1 MNNKKINKK
10 ICLLAFLLS
19 VGAITGTMVNRT
31 SVVSAQELKI
41 DGEKNNISSPDF
53 TIKQDVDKKQSNN
66 NTNEVFIYPKIEG
79 NIRKLPDGEG
89 EIKIL
94 PKKTEDKKEKLEDTP
109 KLPDEK
115 GYGDGIRPKKD
126 SEKSKE
132 KVKEETKKEKLD
144 KLRQDLKNKFKDLV
158 DKIKEKAK
166 GINGTENILQNLDQE
181 VNNLNKNL
189 DADNT
194 EDRLRQDFKTS
205 KENVENYEKTI
216 EDLKKHNEQM
226 NQPKI
231 LKIEED
237 KDIFPQGYPKGREE
251 LIDKVRNA
259 KTKDDLTNL
268 LKKPIAGKL
277 DDTDISELEKIFK
290 KDYEDNELSSKKDR
304 IVDILSKERGDK
316 TWNGVEETPK
326 LPDEKGQG
334 DDLLPKMEI
343 PKQKMPKEND
353 NKKVGEDKSANKN
366 DKVEE
371 NKNPNSDKKSEEN
384 KMSEKKEEPK
394 VEENKNP
401 KPDKKSE
408 ENKMPKKKEEPKVD
422 KTVKKDEKKVKED
435 KITKKDDK
443 KVIDNKTSEKQGKKS
458 KENNTSDKMN
468 ETKSS
473 KEMKKAETK
482 KAEKEMKLPKTQV
495 APTSVWGVVLGFL
508 GAFFSRKNK

>member
-89 EIKIL
+89 KIKIL
-94 PKKTEDKKEKLEDTP
+94 PKKNEDKKEKLEDTP

-115 GYGDGIRPKKD
+115 GYGDDIRPKKD

-132 KVKEETKKEKLD
+132 KVKEEKEKLD

-189 DADNT
+189 DSADT
-194 EDRLRQDFKTS
+194 EEKLNNNFENS

-231 LKIEED
+231 LKTEED

-394 VEENKNP
+394 V
-401 KPDKKSE
+401 
-408 ENKMPKKKEEPKVD
+408 D

-458 KENNTSDKMN
+458 KGNNTSDKMN

>member
-89 EIKIL
+89 KIKIL
-94 PKKTEDKKEKLEDTP
+94 PKKNEDKKEKLEDTP

-115 GYGDGIRPKKD
+115 GYGDDIRPKKD

-132 KVKEETKKEKLD
+132 KVKEEKEKLD

-189 DADNT
+189 DSADT
-194 EDRLRQDFKTS
+194 EEKLNNNFENS

-216 EDLKKHNEQM
+216 ENLKKHNEQM

-231 LKIEED
+231 LKTEED

-353 NKKVGEDKSANKN
+353 NKKVGEDRSINENDN
-366 DKVEE
+366 DKAEE
-371 NKNPNSDKKSEEN
+371 K
-384 KMSEKKEEPK
+384 
-394 VEENKNP
+394 KNP
-401 KPDKKSE
+401 KPDKKAE
-408 ENKMPKKKEEPKVD
+408 EKKMPEKKEEPKVD
-422 KTVKKDEKKVKED
+422 KIVKKDEKNVKENKISKKDDKKTKED
-435 KITKKDDK
+435 KISKKDDK
-443 KVIDNKTSEKQGKKS
+443 KVNDNKIVEKQGKKS
-458 KENNTSDKMN
+458 KENNTSAKTG
-468 ETKSS
+468 ETKLS
-473 KEMKKAETK
+473 KEMKKVETK
-482 KAEKEMKLPKTQV
+482 KVEKDMKLPKTQV
-495 APTSVWGVVLGFL
+495 AATSVWGVVLGLF

>member
-89 EIKIL
+89 KIKIL

-115 GYGDGIRPKKD
+115 GYGDDIRPKKD

-132 KVKEETKKEKLD
+132 KVKEETEKEKLD

-189 DADNT
+189 DSADT
-194 EDRLRQDFKTS
+194 EEKLNNNFENS

-231 LKIEED
+231 LKTEED

-268 LKKPIAGKL
+268 LKNPITGKL

-384 KMSEKKEEPK
+384 KMPE
-394 VEENKNP
+394 
-401 KPDKKSE
+401 
-408 ENKMPKKKEEPKVD
+408 KKEEPKVD

-473 KEMKKAETK
+473 KEMKKTETK